1 MKAGIIGLGR
11 MGRRHIKVVK
21 HLGLELAG
29 VFDIK
34 KESIEAAIDEE
45 NIKNDIICSSAEDLF
60 KKNLDCII
68 IATTANFHFY
78 YTKMAA
84 EAKIP
89 FILCEKPMA
98 TSLSECDEMINI
110 CEKNNCKLAINHQMR
125 FMEQYTKVKEI
136 IEREEFGGLSSVN
149 VVAGNMGFAM
159 NGTHYFELFRYITN
173 EMAWKVTAWF
183 SKEIVPNPRGSEF
196 EDRAGQIRVETKS
209 GKRFYIEI
217 GADQGHWIL
226 VSYAGKNG
234 LLLADE
240 LNGEIHYF
248 IREKEYLNMPTT
260 RYAMP
265 GKKEIIKV
273 SPPDIILTTAL
284 VLKAMF
290 EGKDYPT
297 GEDGKNA
304 ISVLVASYKSAENGN
319 TAVKVNEI
327 DSYYD
332 KKFPWA

>member
-11 MGRRHIKVVK
+11 MGRRHIKVVR

-29 VFDIK
+29 VFDIRK
-34 KESIEAAIDEE
+34 GSIESAIKEE
-45 NIKNDIICSSAEDLF
+45 NIKNDIICKSVEDLI
-60 KKNLDCII
+60 KKNLDCLI

-98 TSLSECDEMINI
+98 TSLAECDEMIEI
-110 CEKNNCKLAINHQMR
+110 CKKNNCILGINHQMR

-136 IEREEFGGLSSVN
+136 IESEEFGGLASVN

-159 NGTHYFELFRYITN
+159 NGTHYFELFRYLTN
-173 EMAWKVTAWF
+173 EMAWNVTAWF
-183 SKEIVPNPRGSEF
+183 SKEIVLNPRGPEF

-217 GADQGHWIL
+217 GSDQGHWIL
-226 VSYAGKNG
+226 VTYAGKNG
-234 LLLADE
+234 ILLADE

-248 IREKEYLNMPTT
+248 IREKEYLNLPTT
-260 RYAMP
+260 KYAMP

-273 SPPDIILTTAL
+273 SPPDIINTTSL
-284 VLKAMF
+284 VLKTMF
-290 EGKDYPT
+290 EGKGYPS
-297 GEDGKNA
+297 GEDGRNA
-304 ISVLVASYKSAENGN
+304 ISVLVAAYKSAESQNIPVELEDLKSHYSN
-319 TAVKVNEI
+319 K
-327 DSYYD
+327 Y
-332 KKFPWA
+332 PWA